1 MPDAEDRT
9 VHTDIRNKYTDFA
22 SAFDKNF
29 LRISVN
35 FGNQNTHLAS
45 KTI

>member
-1 MPDAEDRT
+1 M
-9 VHTDIRNKYTDFA
+9 IA
-22 SAFDKNF
+22 SVFDKKF

-35 FGNQNTHLAS
+35 FGNQNAHLAC